1 LENIST
7 TNDDSLKLL
16 TISEVAPLIRRK
28 KGKATQNWLKSKGI
42 TPVMITNRTYV
53 YKINVD
59 MALYYPL
66 IKGIY
71 KSNPNNWESLCRGIL
86 KNESLFQLLKNQLES
101 ETHILPKTKVV
112 PRDESD
118 NELLKRFR

>member
-1 LENIST
+1 MENIST

-28 KGKATQNWLKSKGI
+28 KGKATQNWLQSKGI
-42 TPVMITNRTYV
+42 TPMKITNRTYV

-66 IKGIY
+66 VKGIF
-71 KSNPNNWESLCRGIL
+71 KSNPSNWEFLCRELL
-86 KNESLFQLLKNQLES
+86 KNEPLFQMLKNQLET
-101 ETHILPKTKVV
+101 ETHSLPKTKVA
-112 PRDESD
+112 PRDKSD
-118 NELLKRFR
+118 NELLKRFK